1 MVGVIRK
8 VRGRREYE
16 LVSHY
21 GRNLGVFSS
30 RSAAEKHEREVAY
43 FGAVRKAGL
52 GTYRPVR
59 GFRREV

>member
-30 RSAAEKHEREVAY
+30 RSAAETHEREVAY
-43 FGAVRKAGL
+43 FKHKKK
-52 GTYRPVR
+52 
-59 GFRREV
+59 